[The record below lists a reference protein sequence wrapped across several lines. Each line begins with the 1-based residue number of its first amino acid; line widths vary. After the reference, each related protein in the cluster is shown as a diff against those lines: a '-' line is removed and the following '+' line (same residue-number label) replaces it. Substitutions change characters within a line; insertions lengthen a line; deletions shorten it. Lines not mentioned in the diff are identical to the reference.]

1 MVGLLGRKLGMTQ
14 QFDES
19 GNYVPISVIEAG
31 PCPVVQVKKVSGR
44 DGYRAF
50 QLGFGKRKHPTK
62 ALEGHTHKANLA
74 QIPQILKEFRFPE
87 DQECPPGKLITVAL
101 FKAGDMVKVTG
112 VSKGR
117 GTAGVVKRHH
127 FAGGPKSHGQT
138 DRHRHAG
145 SIGSTSSPGHVVRG
159 KRMAGHMGMERV
171 STKNLQ
177 VIQVDEKMNILF
189 VRGAVPGPANGIV
202 CVYLEH

>member
-1 MVGLLGRKLGMTQ
+1 MAGLLGRKLGMTQ
-14 QFDES
+14 HFDES

-44 DGYRAF
+44 DGYGAL
-50 QLGFGKRKHPTK
+50 QLGFGTRKHPTK
-62 ALEGHTHKANLA
+62 ALRGHTHIANLA
-74 QIPQILKEFRFPE
+74 QIPQVLKEFHFPE
-87 DQECPPGKLITVAL
+87 NEEWSPGNIVTVAL
-101 FKAGDMVKVTG
+101 FKAGEMVKVTG

-117 GTAGVVKRHH
+117 GTAGVVKRHK

-145 SIGSTSSPGHVVRG
+145 SIGTTSTPGHVLRG

-171 STKNLQ
+171 SIKNLM
-177 VIQVDEKMNILF
+177 VIRVDEKKNILF

-202 CVYLEH
+202 WIEH

>member
-1 MVGLLGRKLGMTQ
+1 MAGLLGRKLGMTQ
-14 QFDES
+14 HFDES

-44 DGYRAF
+44 DGYEAL
-50 QLGFGKRKHPTK
+50 QLGFGTRKHPTK
-62 ALEGHTHKANLA
+62 ALGGHTHIANLA
-74 QIPQILKEFRFPE
+74 QIPQVLKEFPFPGNE
-87 DQECPPGKLITVAL
+87 EWSPGKLVTVAL
-101 FKAGDMVKVTG
+101 FKAGEMVKVTG

-145 SIGSTSSPGHVVRG
+145 SIGTTSTPGHVLRG

-171 STKNLQ
+171 SIKNLM
-177 VIQVDEKMNILF
+177 VIRVDEKKNILF
-189 VRGAVPGPANGIV
+189 IRGAVPGPANGIV
-202 CVYLEH
+202 WIEH

>member
-1 MVGLLGRKLGMTQ
+1 MAGLLGRKVGMTQ
-14 QFDES
+14 HFDES
-19 GNYVPISVIEAG
+19 GNFVPISVIEAG
-31 PCPVVQVKKVSGR
+31 PCPVVQVKKVTGR
-44 DGYRAF
+44 DGYGAL
-50 QLGFGKRKHPTK
+50 QLGFGTRKHPTK
-62 ALEGHTHKANLA
+62 ALGGHAHKANLA
-74 QIPQILKEFRFPE
+74 QIPRVLKEFRFPE
-87 DQECPPGKLITVAL
+87 NEEWSPGKLVTVAL
-101 FKAGDMVKVTG
+101 FKAGEMVKVTG

-145 SIGSTSSPGHVVRG
+145 SIGTTSTPGHVLRG

-171 STKNLQ
+171 SIKNLM
-177 VIQVDEKMNILF
+177 VIRVDEKKNILF

-202 CVYLEH
+202 WIQH

>member
-1 MVGLLGRKLGMTQ
+1 MAGLLGRKLGMTQ
-14 QFDES
+14 HFDES

-44 DGYRAF
+44 DGYGAL
-50 QLGFGKRKHPTK
+50 QLGFGTRKHPTK
-62 ALEGHTHKANLA
+62 ALEGHTLKAKLP
-74 QIPQILKEFRFPE
+74 QIPQVLKEFRFPGDE
-87 DQECPPGKLITVAL
+87 EWSPGKFVTVAL
-101 FKAGDMVKVTG
+101 FKVGDMVKVTG

-138 DRHRHAG
+138 DRHRHGG
-145 SIGSTSSPGHVVRG
+145 SIGTTSTPGHVLRG

-171 STKNLQ
+171 SIKNLM
-177 VIQVDEKMNILF
+177 VIRVDERNNVLF

-202 CVYLEH
+202 WIEQ

>member
-1 MVGLLGRKLGMTQ
+1 MAGLLGRKLGMTQ
-14 QFDES
+14 HFDES
-19 GNYVPISVIEAG
+19 GSYVPISVIEAG

-44 DGYRAF
+44 DGYGAL
-50 QLGFGKRKHPTK
+50 QLGFGTRKHPTK
-62 ALEGHTHKANLA
+62 ALGGHTHIANLA
-74 QIPQILKEFRFPE
+74 QIPQVLKEFRFPE
-87 DQECPPGKLITVAL
+87 NEEWSPGKLVTVGL
-101 FKAGDMVKVTG
+101 FKAGEIVKVTG

-145 SIGSTSSPGHVVRG
+145 SIGTTSTPGHVLRG

-171 STKNLQ
+171 SIKNLM
-177 VIQVDEKMNILF
+177 VIRVDEKKNTLF
-189 VRGAVPGPANGIV
+189 IRGAVPGPANGIV
-202 CVYLEH
+202 WIEH